1 MVDVRRGEEVVTLE
15 WFASLVVA
23 SIIDAIVVKSLDCLI
38 ELIRDRRTKAREKA
52 PRAPKHLRRP

>member
-1 MVDVRRGEEVVTLE
+1 MVTLE